1 VTQSNRAYPE
11 TNGRQPAELQLAV
24 EPALLEPLI
33 RAVVEQTIARL
44 DQAREAL
51 PDGKL
56 AYSEA
61 EAARLLS
68 LHPHQLRDAR
78 LRGEIEASVGPGR
91 KILYS
96 RADLLSYLATRR
108 WAPME
113 K

>member
-1 VTQSNRAYPE
+1 MRNFDPQPE
-11 TNGRQPAELQLAV
+11 ANGRVPAALQLAV

-44 DQAREAL
+44 DQAREVL
-51 PDGKL
+51 PDKL

-91 KILYS
+91 RILYS
-96 RADLLSYLATRR
+96 RADLLAYLASRR
-108 WAPME
+108 WSPAE

>member
-1 VTQSNRAYPE
+1 MQHRDPQLEAT
-11 TNGRQPAELQLAV
+11 GRPAALQLALDPV
-24 EPALLEPLI
+24 ALEPLI

-44 DQAREAL
+44 DEAREVLSA
-51 PDGKL
+51 KL
-56 AYSEA
+56 AFGEA

-96 RADLLSYLATRR
+96 RSDLLAYLTGRR
-108 WAPME
+108 WMPVE

>member
-1 VTQSNRAYPE
+1 MRRLDSHPE
-11 TNGRQPAELQLAV
+11 PNGRAPAALQLAV

-33 RAVVEQTIARL
+33 RAIVEQTIARL
-44 DQAREAL
+44 DQAREVL
-51 PDGKL
+51 PDKIAFG
-56 AYSEA
+56 EA

-96 RADLLSYLATRR
+96 RADLLAYLTTRR
-108 WAPME
+108 WTPAE